1 MKTRT
6 LILVSTALVTFGLGS
21 AAAGPCTTEI
31 ENLTKT
37 LSARDAGSGP
47 TAPGGAS
54 GRAGGEHPPT
64 AVMGKEAQSKATSPE
79 DVRRQT
85 LGQPTAAE
93 ETGRASATTAES
105 MDKANEELARA
116 REFDRQSKETEC
128 MSSVRQ
134 ARQLSGS
141 K

>member
-1 MKTRT
+1 MKTAT
-6 LILVSTALVTFGLGS
+6 LFLAGTALIVCGLGP
-21 AAAGPCTTEI
+21 ALAGPCTTEI
-31 ENLTKT
+31 DSLTKT
-37 LSARDAGSGP
+37 LSASDAGSGP

-64 AVMGKEAQSKATSPE
+64 AAMGKETQSRAASPE

-85 LGQPTAAE
+85 MGQPTVA
-93 ETGRASATTAES
+93 ETGRSAAAPEA
-105 MDKANEELARA
+105 MYKANEELARA
-116 REFDRQSKETEC
+116 REFDRQGKEAEC

-134 ARQLSGS
+134 ARQFSGA